1 MLTIV
6 KHARFSIKYFLF
18 NEHACVNPYSTVGD
32 SDLSTTAEALK
43 VLDSHGSDIFELVRH
58 TFELVRH
65 TLILWWMLQLSK
77 HYSCLLCFLKLMC
90 ALLLMMCLFVQVA
103 ATCSLTRG
111 TNYNAIIY
119 MMKVGPLYNAMPF
132 FAIVRSRYKK
142 GSIILLYSFFI
153 CFMLGKTSTI
163 KSL

>member
-18 NEHACVNPYSTVGD
+18 NKHACVNPYTTVGD
-32 SDLSTTAEALK
+32 YDLSTTAEALK

-58 TFELVRH
+58 T
-65 TLILWWMLQLSK
+65 LILWWMLQLSK
-77 HYSCLLCFLKLMC
+77 YYSCLLCFLKLMC

-103 ATCSLTRG
+103 ATCSLARG

-132 FAIVRSRYKK
+132 FAIIRSRYKK
-142 GSIILLYSFFI
+142 DSIILLYYFFI
-153 CFMLGKTSTI
+153 YFMLGKTSTI